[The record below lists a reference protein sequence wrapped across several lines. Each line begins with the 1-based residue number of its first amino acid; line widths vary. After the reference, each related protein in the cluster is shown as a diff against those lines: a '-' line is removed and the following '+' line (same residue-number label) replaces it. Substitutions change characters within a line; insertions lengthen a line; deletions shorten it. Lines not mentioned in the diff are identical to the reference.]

1 MGRLIVNLIRES
13 PDAELAD
20 AVEVAGN
27 PTLGRDAGEVA
38 GGAPLGVTVG
48 DDYAAVASPDAV
60 ALDFTLAD
68 AALAHL
74 RTAVDRKAPIV
85 IGTTG
90 FTAEQRAE
98 AERIASSTRAVIA
111 PNMSVGVNV
120 LRKLVVDAARL
131 LGPDFDPEIVE
142 LHHKMKVDAPSG
154 TAVALGRDIAGAIG
168 RDLDHDGV
176 FGRKGTTGERRA
188 SEIGV
193 MALRG
198 GDAVG
203 DHTVY
208 FVGFGERLE
217 LTHRASNREC
227 LARGAVRAGIWL
239 AGQPQP
245 GLYTMAD
252 VLGF

>member
-1 MGRLIVNLIRES
+1 MGRLIINLIRVN
-13 PDAELAD
+13 PDAELVG
-20 AVEVAGN
+20 AVEVSGN
-27 PTLGRDAGEVA
+27 SAVGTDAGETA
-38 GGAPLGVTVG
+38 GGLPLGVIIS
-48 DDYAAVASPDAV
+48 DDYAAVATPDAV

-68 AALAHL
+68 AAIEHL
-74 RTAVDRKAPIV
+74 RTAAAKKVPIV

-90 FTAEQRAE
+90 FSSEQRAE
-98 AERIASSTRAVIA
+98 AERIAPETRAVIA

-120 LRKLVVDAARL
+120 LRKIVADAAQL

-154 TAVALGRDIAGAIG
+154 TAVALGRDIADAIG
-168 RDLDHDGV
+168 RDLDRDGV
-176 FGRKGTTGERRA
+176 FGRHGMTGKRKPD
-188 SEIGV
+188 EIGV
-193 MALRG
+193 MTLRG

-217 LTHRASNREC
+217 LTHRATNREC
-227 LARGAVRAGIWL
+227 LARGAVRAGVWL
-239 AGQPQP
+239 ARQTQP